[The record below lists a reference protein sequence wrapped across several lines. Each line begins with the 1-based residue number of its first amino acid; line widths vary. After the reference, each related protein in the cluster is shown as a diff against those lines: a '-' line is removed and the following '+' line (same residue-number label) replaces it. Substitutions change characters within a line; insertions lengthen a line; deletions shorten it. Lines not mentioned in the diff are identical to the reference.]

1 MARINE
7 DYLKL
12 PGSYLFADIAH
23 KVEAFK
29 RMRPETELIRLG
41 IGDVTR
47 PLPPSVIAALHKAV
61 DEQATPEGFRGYGP
75 EQGYAFLREAIAAG
89 DFALRGVQID
99 PADIFISDGAKCD
112 LGNFQELFGRES
124 VIAVTDP
131 VYPVYVDSNVM
142 AGRAGTLDE
151 KAGRWSGIV
160 YLPCTAENGFIPS
173 LPARRPD
180 VIYLC
185 LPNNPTGT
193 ALSRADLQRWVD
205 YARANECLIL
215 FDAAYEAYI
224 REEGIPHSIYELEG
238 AEEVAV
244 EFRSFSKPAG
254 FTGLRCGYVVV
265 PETVRA
271 RTADGKAVALKP
283 LWNRRQT
290 TKYNGCPYIV
300 QRAAEA
306 VYTPQGRREVRENV
320 DYYMENAATIRNG
333 LQAAGLEVY
342 GGVNAPYIWLKTPG
356 GMDSWA
362 FFEVLLHGLGI
373 VGTPGVGFGPS
384 GEGYFRLTA
393 FGSHENTAKAMRRI
407 AEAGH
412 WSTWK
417 AKR

>member
-29 RMRPETELIRLG
+29 RRHPETELIRLG

-89 DFALRGVQID
+89 DFAPRGVEID
-99 PADIFISDGAKCD
+99 PADIFISDGAKGD

-142 AGRAGTLDE
+142 AGRAGTLDD
-151 KAGRWSGIV
+151 KAGSWSGIV

-238 AEEVAV
+238 AKEVAV

-271 RTADGKAVALKP
+271 RAADGKMVALKP

-320 DYYMENAATIRNG
+320 DYYMENAATIRSG

-412 WSTWK
+412 WSAWK
-417 AKR
+417 AKK